1 MGCMIHLTR
10 SILINQRNTLPIK
23 EGGYS
28 KEDGVVI
35 FYLPI
40 FLSRAVVL
48 LDKVATSVVTSI

>member
-1 MGCMIHLTR
+1 MIHLTR